1 MPSQKLGT
9 IVVALRLEDR
19 HLEAIRAVAP
29 GAEVVRINGR
39 DEWRVR
45 RAELESTVE
54 VIAGVQGSDHL
65 DLASMP
71 RLRWIQTGGAGND
84 WLIRSPEIVNSDVM
98 VTNGSGVAAIPIA
111 EHVLAMMF
119 ALSRQ
124 IPRFTR
130 SQLDHEWYRGERL
143 AEVDGSTM
151 GIVGLGAI
159 GEKTAE
165 KARGLNMRV
174 LGLRRD
180 PTRRSPHVDRMLGPD
195 GLVELLEVSDWVVL
209 ASALTSRTHGLIG
222 EPELRAMKDTACLI
236 NIARGAL
243 VQEKVL
249 VRALQEGWI
258 GGAGLDVFE
267 REPLPP
273 DSPLWDMDN
282 VLISSHYSH
291 STPHY
296 NDRLAGVFIENLR
309 RYRAGEPMI
318 NVVDKQHNS

>member
-1 MPSQKLGT
+1 MPGQKLGK
-9 IVVALRLEDR
+9 IVVALRLEDQ
-19 HLEAIRAVAP
+19 HLEAIRAAAP
-29 GAEVVRINGR
+29 GAEVVKINGR

-54 VIAGVQGSDHL
+54 VIAGVQGSDNL

-84 WLIRSPEIVNSDVM
+84 WLIRSPEIANSDVM
-98 VTNGSGVAAIPIA
+98 VTNGSGVAAVPIA

-124 IPRFTR
+124 IPRFTK

-151 GIVGLGAI
+151 GVVGLGAI

-180 PTRRSPHVDRMLGPD
+180 PTRSSPHVDRMLGPD
-195 GLVELLEVSDWVVL
+195 GLMELLEVSDWVVL
-209 ASALTSRTHGLIG
+209 ASALTSRTRGLIG
-222 EPELRAMKDTACLI
+222 EPELRTMKDTACLI

-243 VQEKVL
+243 VQEEVL
-249 VRALQEGWI
+249 VRALREGWI

-267 REPLPP
+267 REPLPS

>member
-1 MPSQKLGT
+1 MPGQKLGT
-9 IVVALRLEDR
+9 IVVALRLEDH
-19 HLEAIRAVAP
+19 HLEAIRAAAP
-29 GAEVVRINGR
+29 GAEVVKINGR

-54 VIAGVQGSDHL
+54 VIAGVQGSDNL

-84 WLIRSPEIVNSDVM
+84 WLIRSAEIANSDVM

-151 GIVGLGAI
+151 GVVGLGAI

-180 PTRRSPHVDRMLGPD
+180 PTRSSPHVDRMLGPD
-195 GLVELLEVSDWVVL
+195 GLMELLEVSDWVVPRQ
-209 ASALTSRTHGLIG
+209 RTHVKDARPDRRTGTKDHEGHGLFDQHR
-222 EPELRAMKDTACLI
+222 PRRAGAGGGSGPGPAGGLD
-236 NIARGAL
+236 RGRGPRRVRTRAAAVGFAAL
-243 VQEKVL
+243 GHEQCPDQFAL
-249 VRALQEGWI
+249 LAFHAALQ
-258 GGAGLDVFE
+258 
-267 REPLPP
+267 
-273 DSPLWDMDN
+273 
-282 VLISSHYSH
+282 
-291 STPHY
+291 
-296 NDRLAGVFIENLR
+296 
-309 RYRAGEPMI
+309 
-318 NVVDKQHNS
+318 